1 MSTATAGAR
10 PLRRLHRE
18 PNLTMGHPAGAPVRP
33 GRCRSDQDRF
43 ASWSA
48 TATASSPATSTPSS
62 PAKASRSSRRRC
74 ERRMRTRTAERFVRT
89 VRTECLDS
97 LLIVNRSHLERVL
110 RVFAG
115 HYNSHRPH
123 RALNLKAPNR
133 QAQKLTS
140 CFADEPRRAPI
151 SAPGDSS
158 TNTDSPRETDF
169 AYPHGNQRRRA
180 ASAHV
185 QAARRCADR
194 RSSYRDQREVKPERQ
209 HQQRPEE
216 MRRTHLA

>member
-115 HYNSHRPH
+115 HYNSHRPS
-123 RALNLKAPNR
+123 RALNLKAPDR
-133 QAQKLTS
+133 PADKLHVIHSPTNLVERRDRLR
-140 CFADEPRRAPI
+140 ATHPRIQTRRVRRTLRA
-151 SAPGDSS
+151 
-158 TNTDSPRETDF
+158 
-169 AYPHGNQRRRA
+169 PHGNQRRGA
-180 ASAHV
+180 PSVHV
-185 QAARRCADR
+185 QALDDARIDDR
-194 RSSYRDQREVKPERQ
+194 RIAIKERLS
-209 HQQRPEE
+209 RNGSINSVP
-216 MRRTHLA
+216 